1 MSAPSNNKLKEQ
13 IREILLQHDNYDN
26 NCPGEIS
33 NVANEDC
40 LEKLAAGLMTFYE
53 PELKRFREQLAE
65 VVGPPESP
73 PCIGSSNLQA
83 LLNMRNKQNTLIEQ
97 LQDENKRFV
106 DTQNAEEL
114 QGMFVTVK
122 AYQTKLMAVKKDMT
136 TLHDRVTKMKKR
148 ALKLQQRK
156 EKQALQRQQQREA
169 QLLREQELVGKPN
182 TSSSKATS
190 PTSPSNANL
199 PS

>member
-65 VVGPPESP
+65 VV
-73 PCIGSSNLQA
+73 
-83 LLNMRNKQNTLIEQ
+83 NKQNTLIEQ